1 MNPAMVE
8 FMWTSLLKCQPYHTW
23 CAGKGNYILLYKTL
37 ILVNAGFKG
46 SDRNV
51 VSLVFGELK
60 RFYSNKRG
68 KDS

>member
-23 CAGKGNYILLYKTL
+23 CAGKDILLYKTL
-37 ILVNAGFKG
+37 LVNAGFKG